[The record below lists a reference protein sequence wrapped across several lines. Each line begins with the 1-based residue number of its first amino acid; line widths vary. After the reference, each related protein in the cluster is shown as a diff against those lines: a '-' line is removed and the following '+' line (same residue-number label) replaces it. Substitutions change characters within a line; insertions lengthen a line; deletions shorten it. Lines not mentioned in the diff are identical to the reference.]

1 MRRSCGVPPQAVT
14 ACLWPLRPCKSEWS
28 VAPAPGHSLI
38 MVSHLARAAGRSTH
52 GLRPEARSQCERTY
66 MKSTSESLSRPETSN
81 GIAAEGNC
89 VVVRRGGE
97 QPEADLRSQTRV
109 NPIRFTTAASLLAS
123 GEACRTSGN
132 RFLPDPSYTGEKR
145 AVVDGWGENAGKV
158 SCGRV
163 EICPGRNSR
172 ERSRAEVRAVI
183 VAMKR
188 GNACGARD
196 GRKVER
202 QKP

>member
-1 MRRSCGVPPQAVT
+1 MPSGCP
-14 ACLWPLRPCKSEWS
+14 CLEN
-28 VAPAPGHSLI
+28 APGWAH
-38 MVSHLARAAGRSTH
+38 ADFTFAWA
-52 GLRPEARSQCERTY
+52 LRPEARSQCERTY

-123 GEACRTSGN
+123 GEACRMSGN
-132 RFLPDPSYTGEKR
+132 RFLPHPSYTGEKR

>member
-1 MRRSCGVPPQAVT
+1 MPSAME
-14 ACLWPLRPCKSEWS
+14 RP
-28 VAPAPGHSLI
+28 GGL
-38 MVSHLARAAGRSTH
+38 RAARYNKGLLERSPAMSWRFENRH
-52 GLRPEARSQCERTY
+52 SCECKY
-66 MKSTSESLSRPETSN
+66 MKSTGESPSHPETSN
-81 GIAAEGNC
+81 GRAAGGNC
-89 VVVRRGGE
+89 VVARRGGE

-109 NPIRFTTAASLLAS
+109 NPIRFTTTASLRVT
-123 GEACRTSGN
+123 GEAYRMSGN
-132 RFLPDPSYTGEKR
+132 RFLPHPSHTGEKR

-158 SCGRV
+158 SCGSV
-163 EICPGRNSR
+163 EICPGRNPR
-172 ERSRAEVRAVI
+172 ERSRAEVRAVV